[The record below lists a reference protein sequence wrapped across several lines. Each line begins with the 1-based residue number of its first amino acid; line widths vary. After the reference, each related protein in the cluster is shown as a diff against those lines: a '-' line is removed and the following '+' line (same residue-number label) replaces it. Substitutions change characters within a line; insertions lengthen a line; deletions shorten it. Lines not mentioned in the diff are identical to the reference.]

1 MTECPLCKKPV
12 TGEFWRGKRFCAID
26 AGTDD
31 FPAFIRIVALDH
43 VAEMSD
49 LSPEDRATLRAL
61 LDTTEKVMIE
71 NLHPDKMNWAQFGN
85 MVPHLHWHLVARWRD
100 DGWYPECPWGPRQRQ
115 VSEVLSQ
122 ERRRK
127 AKALLPH
134 LAEAL
139 SVAEAAV
146 TRTY

>member
-1 MTECPLCKKPV
+1 MKPV
-12 TGEFWRGKRFCAID
+12 AGEFWRGKHFCAID

-49 LSPEDRATLRAL
+49 LSSEDRSTLRAL
-61 LDTTEKVMIE
+61 LDTTERVMID

-115 VSEVLSQ
+115 VSKALSQ
-122 ERRRK
+122 ERRCK
-127 AKALLPH
+127 VKALLPL

-139 SVAEAAV
+139 SVAEATV
-146 TRTY
+146 TLTIEGKR